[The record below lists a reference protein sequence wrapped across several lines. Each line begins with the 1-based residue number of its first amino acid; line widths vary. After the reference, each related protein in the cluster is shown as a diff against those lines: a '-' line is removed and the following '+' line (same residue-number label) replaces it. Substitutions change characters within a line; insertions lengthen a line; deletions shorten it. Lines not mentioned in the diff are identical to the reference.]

1 MRKNIIVSLM
11 IAFLF
16 ATTFSAGLSYSLSHY
31 INLQRIVKQL
41 REDEINM
48 AQSISDICKDYD
60 ADVFE
65 LARQFSS
72 SVYTVFVMSD
82 EQIASIPEETATRI
96 NNGEIITNSKFLD
109 FDTDCMFRAN
119 NNIMSIKLNPQS
131 DIIKSFGDRIGLVLS
146 LTLILSALLM
156 FFMSRSVAKP
166 IMQLNAAT
174 KKVAKGDFDVQVDV
188 DCDNEVAQLAKSFNS
203 MVNELK
209 SNELLKKDFIS
220 NVSHEFKTPLATVNG
235 FAKLLREGNCTQEE
249 VAEYAEI
256 IDHET
261 SRLST
266 LCSNILRLSR
276 IENQK
281 IVTKSVDFRLDEQMR
296 DVLLMLEPQWNE
308 KEIDLD
314 VDLDETE
321 YCADEELLQQVW
333 INLIG
338 NAIKFTDNKGQIK
351 ITMRNSPD
359 EVTVVIKDSG
369 IGMSEETQKH
379 IFEKFYQADK
389 SHAAQG
395 NGLGLALVKEILD
408 ICSGKIRVKSA
419 PGCGSQFTVV
429 LPKTDK
435 E

>member
-156 FFMSRSVAKP
+156 FFMSR
-166 IMQLNAAT
+166 
-174 KKVAKGDFDVQVDV
+174 
-188 DCDNEVAQLAKSFNS
+188 
-203 MVNELK
+203 
-209 SNELLKKDFIS
+209 
-220 NVSHEFKTPLATVNG
+220 
-235 FAKLLREGNCTQEE
+235 
-249 VAEYAEI
+249 
-256 IDHET
+256 
-261 SRLST
+261 
-266 LCSNILRLSR
+266 
-276 IENQK
+276 
-281 IVTKSVDFRLDEQMR
+281 
-296 DVLLMLEPQWNE
+296 
-308 KEIDLD
+308 
-314 VDLDETE
+314 
-321 YCADEELLQQVW
+321 
-333 INLIG
+333 
-338 NAIKFTDNKGQIK
+338 
-351 ITMRNSPD
+351 
-359 EVTVVIKDSG
+359 
-369 IGMSEETQKH
+369 
-379 IFEKFYQADK
+379 
-389 SHAAQG
+389 
-395 NGLGLALVKEILD
+395 
-408 ICSGKIRVKSA
+408 
-419 PGCGSQFTVV
+419 
-429 LPKTDK
+429 
-435 E
+435 